1 MKARKAPKFIGNLLD
16 FIIAETIAVV
26 LVAAIG
32 AAFLML
38 LKLLGLWIGIGN
50 NILNY
55 FACFC
60 IFYKAYDI
68 VAWIAKKIDDKIDL
82 TI

>member
-1 MKARKAPKFIGNLLD
+1 MKARKAPKFIGNLLA
-16 FIIAETIAVV
+16 FIIAETFAV
-26 LVAAIG
+26 LLAAAIG
-32 AAFLML
+32 VVFLML
-38 LKLLGLWIGIGN
+38 LMLLGLWIGIGN
-50 NILNY
+50 NLLIY
-55 FACFC
+55 FACVC